1 MNINLLRSTYHP
13 VVKTYMDIIQK
24 GCYKANIQCLDVL
37 PSDKHINK
45 KELLLTDSPLV
56 AIKYILKGFDNH
68 IVWFQGVAPE
78 ESFISNKSRIRSKV
92 ISWIEK
98 IVLKKAK
105 MVFLVSEAMKN
116 HYEKKYKVDLSRKS
130 FVMPCFNETH
140 IVDSAFQDE
149 KYTKNT
155 FLYVGGL
162 HAWQCFEQTV
172 ELYSHI
178 EKQANT
184 KTEFLVYT
192 FQKELAEEIIKKYG
206 LKNYLIDCVDKEE
219 LSERIKG
226 AKYGFVLRE
235 DCVVNNVATPTK
247 FSNYL
252 ANGIIPIYSSALKS
266 FANFDKEN
274 KLGIV
279 YNLDNISSGIEG
291 ILSHMQR
298 NIAAKE
304 VRLKCEKAFDEYY
317 NADAYATKISQK
329 LKELIK

>member
-1 MNINLLRSTYHP
+1 M
-13 VVKTYMDIIQK
+13 
-24 GCYKANIQCLDVL
+24 
-37 PSDKHINK
+37 
-45 KELLLTDSPLV
+45 
-56 AIKYILKGFDNH
+56 
-68 IVWFQGVAPE
+68 
-78 ESFISNKSRIRSKV
+78 
-92 ISWIEK
+92 
-98 IVLKKAK
+98 
-105 MVFLVSEAMKN
+105 
-116 HYEKKYKVDLSRKS
+116 
-130 FVMPCFNETH
+130 
-140 IVDSAFQDE
+140 
-149 KYTKNT
+149 
-155 FLYVGGL
+155 
-162 HAWQCFEQTV
+162 
-172 ELYSHI
+172 
-178 EKQANT
+178 
-184 KTEFLVYT
+184 
-192 FQKELAEEIIKKYG
+192 
-206 LKNYLIDCVDKEE
+206 DKEE

-291 ILSHMQR
+291 ILSHMQK